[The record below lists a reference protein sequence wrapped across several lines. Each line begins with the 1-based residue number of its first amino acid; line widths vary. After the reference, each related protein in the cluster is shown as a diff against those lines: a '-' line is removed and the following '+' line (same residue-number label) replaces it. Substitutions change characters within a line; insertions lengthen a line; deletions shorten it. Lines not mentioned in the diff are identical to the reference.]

1 MRGMKGN
8 GSGDVGA
15 DTGVGSDGFG
25 AGGGGFGAGGES
37 TSHRRS
43 SPRQQLVMKRLQCL
57 EQYRLCLCPTSE
69 AERKALARLIR
80 SGTVVK
86 VGHGVYARAE
96 WWNAMPKDQQHVCL
110 ARTFSAQHPDWA
122 FCGPTAAAVWGLSPS
137 FGALDQ
143 LHVAFAGKVHH
154 PNRGGIRCYQLDSE
168 LCRHDDLPV
177 TSPERTVLDCART
190 MPFAEGLAIADAAAR
205 IFRWSDYH
213 FLDYLMQMQPT
224 KLHGFHKAVLVA
236 LFVDGKS
243 ENGGE
248 SVARASMILQGF
260 ALPQLQLSVSVD
272 VDGRRRW
279 YRVDFAWPKSNAAHA
294 TGNGLR
300 VQGNGARASSNAAR
314 ASSNAACFLSHGA
327 GSSDNDSVSVRWI
340 FGELDGRQ
348 KYENPAMLQGRDTT
362 GKLLDERRRE
372 AELTKH
378 GSVVRFGYAEAADP
392 VRLGRNLDGYDVP
405 RVCGPLE
412 MGAGWRR
419 AIQDALLYLQRC
431 AEISDSARRRL
442 NQVRKRKLL

>member
-1 MRGMKGN
+1 M
-8 GSGDVGA
+8 
-15 DTGVGSDGFG
+15 
-25 AGGGGFGAGGES
+25 
-37 TSHRRS
+37 
-43 SPRQQLVMKRLQCL
+43 
-57 EQYRLCLCPTSE
+57 
-69 AERKALARLIR
+69 
-80 SGTVVK
+80 
-86 VGHGVYARAE
+86 
-96 WWNAMPKDQQHVCL
+96 
-110 ARTFSAQHPDWA
+110 
-122 FCGPTAAAVWGLSPS
+122 
-137 FGALDQ
+137 
-143 LHVAFAGKVHH
+143 
-154 PNRGGIRCYQLDSE
+154 
-168 LCRHDDLPV
+168 
-177 TSPERTVLDCART
+177 LDCART

-260 ALPQLQLSVSVD
+260 ALPQLQLSVSAD

-279 YRVDFAWPKSNAAHA
+279 YRADFAWPKSNAAHA

-300 VQGNGARASSNAAR
+300 VQGNAAR
-314 ASSNAACFLSHGA
+314 APSKGACFLSHGA
-327 GSSDNDSVSVRWI
+327 GSSDNDSGSVRWI

-362 GKLLDERRRE
+362 GKLLDERRLE

-378 GSVVRFGYAEAADP
+378 GSVVRFGYADAADP

-405 RVCGPLE
+405 RACGPLE